1 MTPFVL
7 AIDIGTTSTKVLA
20 VSGVGHVLKSHQC
33 FYPTHYP
40 KPGFAEQD
48 SQQIFNAVLE
58 GISMTMK
65 EISSEYQIAAIC
77 FSSAMHSLMA
87 IDKNDEPLTPLIIWA
102 DTRSSEQASGLRNTE
117 LGKRL
122 HDQTGTAIHP
132 MSPLCKL
139 LWWKEHEPKLF
150 ENAYKFIS
158 IKDYIVFRLSGEYLI
173 DYSLASATGLFD
185 LESLRWSEEALAL
198 VGISPERLSKPVSI
212 SSKVFIRPNVKGI
225 PSDLL
230 EVPVFLGAS
239 DGCLA
244 QLGSNAMDQGAL
256 TITVGTSGAVRRVG
270 SKETRDSERKLFRY
284 LLDEETLII
293 GGATNNGT
301 VILDWFA
308 REFFSASMSLGELTK
323 LASQIPAG
331 SDGLLALPFLQGE
344 RAPIYNPD
352 ARGVFF
358 NLSLRHTRAHFIK
371 ALMEGVCFELRSI
384 VKSVEAACGPSKKVL
399 VSGGFTHAPE
409 WVQILSNILG
419 KELIV
424 SGTHDASAMG
434 AAQVAFRALNLPF
447 LSNQSHQITFA
458 PDDRLQELYNARFG
472 AFESLYTQ
480 LESQFE
486 PIFYKY

>member
-20 VSGVGHVLKSHQC
+20 VSAVGQVLKSHQC
-33 FYPTHYP
+33 FYPTHYS

-48 SQQIFNAVLE
+48 PKQILNAVLE
-58 GISMTMK
+58 GISATMK
-65 EISSEYQIAAIC
+65 DIGADYQIAATC

-87 IDKNDEPLTPLIIWA
+87 IDMGGEPLTPLIIWA
-102 DTRSSEQASGLRNTE
+102 DTRSSEQAARLRNTVT
-117 LGKRL
+117 GKKL

-150 ENAYKFIS
+150 QNAYKFIS
-158 IKDYIVFRLSGEYLI
+158 IKDYVIFHLSGEYLI

-185 LESLRWSEEALAL
+185 IESLRWSEAALGL
-198 VGISPERLSKPVSI
+198 IGISTERLSKPVSI
-212 SSKVFIRPNVKGI
+212 YNKVLIKPDLRSI
-225 PSDLL
+225 PSSLL
-230 EVPVFLGAS
+230 EVPLFLGAS
-239 DGCLA
+239 DGCLS

-270 SKETRDSERKLFRY
+270 NKETKDPERKLFRY
-284 LLDEETLII
+284 LLDEDTLII

-308 REFFSASMSLGELTK
+308 REFFSTPMSLSELTK

-331 SDGLLALPFLQGE
+331 SEGLIALPFLQGE
-344 RAPIYNPD
+344 RAPMYNPD

-358 NLSLRHTRAHFIK
+358 NVSLRHTRAHFIK

-409 WVQILSNILG
+409 WVQVLSNILG

-434 AAQVAFRALNLPF
+434 AAQVAFQALSLSF
-447 LSNQSHQITFA
+447 QSNQSHQFTFI
-458 PDDRLQELYNARFG
+458 PDDSLQELYSSKFG
-472 AFESLYTQ
+472 AFESLYAQ
-480 LESQFE
+480 LESQFGR
-486 PIFYKY
+486 IL

>member
-20 VSGVGHVLKSHQC
+20 VSGVGQVLKSHQC

-40 KPGFAEQD
+40 KSGFAEQD
-48 SQQIFNAVLE
+48 PQQIFNAVLE
-58 GISMTMK
+58 GIGATMK
-65 EISSEYQIAAIC
+65 DISADYQIAATC

-87 IDKNDEPLTPLIIWA
+87 VDKDGEPLTPLIIWA
-102 DTRSSEQASGLRNTE
+102 DTRSSEQAARLRYTE
-117 LGKRL
+117 AGKRL

-150 ENAYKFIS
+150 QNAFKFIS
-158 IKDYIVFRLSGEYLI
+158 IKDYVVYRLSGEYLL

-185 LESLRWSEEALAL
+185 IESLRWSEEALGL
-198 VGISPERLSKPVSI
+198 IGISKERLSKPVSI
-212 SSKVFIRPNVKGI
+212 YSKVFIKTNVGSI
-225 PSDLL
+225 PSALL

-239 DGCLA
+239 DGCLS
-244 QLGSNAMDQGAL
+244 QLGSNAIDQGSL

-270 SKETRDSERKLFRY
+270 SKETKDSERKLFRY
-284 LLDEETLII
+284 LLDEDTLVV

-308 REFFSASMSLGELTK
+308 REFFSTPMSLSELTK

-331 SDGLLALPFLQGE
+331 SDGLIALPFLQGE
-344 RAPIYNPD
+344 RAPMYNPD

-358 NLSLRHTRAHFIK
+358 NISLRHTRAHFIK

-384 VKSVEAACGPSKKVL
+384 IKSLETACGPSKKVL
-399 VSGGFTHAPE
+399 VSGGFTHATE
-409 WVQILSNILG
+409 WVQVLSNILG

-434 AAQVAFRALNLPF
+434 AAQVAFRALNLSF
-447 LSNQSHQITFA
+447 QSNQSHQITFT
-458 PDDRLQELYNARFG
+458 PDDRLQELYNNRFE
-472 AFESLYTQ
+472 AFESIYAQ
-480 LESQFE
+480 LESQFGL
-486 PIFYKY
+486 IYYKD

>member
-20 VSGVGHVLKSHQC
+20 VSSKGQVLNGHQC
-33 FYPTHYP
+33 YYPTQYP

-48 SQQIFNAVLE
+48 PRQIFSAVLE
-58 GISMTMK
+58 GISATLK
-65 EISSEYQIAAIC
+65 DISAGYQVAALC

-87 IDKNDEPLTPLIIWA
+87 IDKNGEPLTPLIIWA
-102 DTRSSEQASGLRNTE
+102 DTRSSDQAARLRNIE
-117 LGKRL
+117 LGHRL

-150 ENAYKFIS
+150 QDAYKFIS
-158 IKDYIVFRLSGEYLI
+158 IKDFVIFHLSGEYLI

-185 LESLRWSEEALAL
+185 LELLRWSEQALGL
-198 VGISPERLSKPVSI
+198 IEISAEKLSKPVSI
-212 SSKVFIRPNVKGI
+212 YTKVFIKPDVRSV
-225 PSDLL
+225 PSDLVG
-230 EVPVFLGAS
+230 VPVFLGAS
-239 DGCLA
+239 DGCLS
-244 QLGSNAMDQGAL
+244 QLGSNAMDPGAL

-270 SKETRDSERKLFRY
+270 NKETKDTERKLFRY
-284 LLDEETLII
+284 LLDEDTHII

-308 REFFSASMSLGELTK
+308 REFFSTPMSLDELTK
-323 LASQIPAG
+323 LTSQIPAG
-331 SDGLLALPFLQGE
+331 SDGLIALPFLQGE
-344 RAPIYNPD
+344 RAPMYNPH

-358 NLSLRHTRAHFIK
+358 NISLQHTRAHFLK
-371 ALMEGVCFELRSI
+371 ALMEGICLELRSI
-384 VKSVEAACGPSKKVL
+384 VKSVEVACGPSTKVF

-409 WVQILSNILG
+409 WVQLLSTILG

-434 AAQVAFRALNLPF
+434 AAEVAFRALNLPF
-447 LSNQSHQITFA
+447 QSNHSHRITFS
-458 PDDRLQELYNARFG
+458 PDGSHRELYNTKFA
-472 AFESLYTQ
+472 AFEDLYTR
-480 LESQFE
+480 LESSFG
-486 PIFYKY
+486 PNF